1 MLKHKTNK
9 KKRKNWRSAKSNECK
24 KVLNFSYCSVPN
36 WSLLNLSKNKSMIGR
51 NILLKASTI
60 VNQSLVF
67 VSCLRKRII
76 PLQFQFISRGWIQ
89 NIFQGWFW
97 KKSFVSRWQV
107 YLICFDVWLNV
118 YYVHWED
125 AYEGKLLYCMF
136 YISKEIW
143 LTALLSLIHKNSSL
157 SFYQPFLLKTTLW
170 ILILIL
176 SNLNIIAKRNGLF

>member
-1 MLKHKTNK
+1 
-9 KKRKNWRSAKSNECK
+9 
-24 KVLNFSYCSVPN
+24 
-36 WSLLNLSKNKSMIGR
+36 MIGR

-67 VSCLRKRII
+67 VSCLLKRII

-89 NIFQGWFW
+89 NIFQGSFW

-176 SNLNIIAKRNGLF
+176 SSLNIIAKRNGSF